1 MTHYDKDEQYP
12 EGACNRDEKHL
23 EGALEALLFV
33 STEPLKPKD
42 VAEVLAVGE
51 TVVCEAFCALQ
62 AGYEERAAGIR
73 LREIAGGW
81 RLFSAPDYHE
91 EVEALVLSWDKS
103 KLSQAALET
112 LAVVAYHQ
120 PVTREGIRAIRGVN
134 SDGVLSS
141 LIEKGYVREAGRS
154 REKDAGLGA
163 KTYRT
168 TQQFLEHF
176 GLASTKD
183 LPNLEDFAP
192 SEEAKAFIRERLSGP
207 QTSFVLTGDAAE
219 DGIRERGTGVEEFH
233 SRGVEK
239 TGAGSARVPD
249 EVDAELRDVTEKEI
263 DILEETFNE

>member
-1 MTHYDKDEQYP
+1 MTQYDKD
-12 EGACNRDEKHL
+12 GKHF
-23 EGALEALLFV
+23 EAALEAMLFV
-33 STEPLKPKD
+33 STEPLKPKEI
-42 VAEVLAVGE
+42 AEILE
-51 TVVCEAFCALQ
+51 MEEAAAWDAFRALQ
-62 AGYEERAAGIR
+62 AGYEERRAGIR

-192 SEEAKAFIRERLSGP
+192 SEEAKAFIRERLSSP
-207 QTSFVLTGDAAE
+207 QTSFVLSD
-219 DGIRERGTGVEEFH
+219 DGIEN
-233 SRGVEK
+233 
-239 TGAGSARVPD
+239 GAGEESREAGEFTERADEGSDSGAAHLGD
-249 EVDAELRDVTEKEI
+249 EVDIELKEVTAEEI
-263 DILEETFNE
+263 DILEEEFGE

>member
-1 MTHYDKDEQYP
+1 MTHTNQTHIK
-12 EGACNRDEKHL
+12 
-23 EGALEALLFV
+23 GALEAMLFV
-33 STEPLKPKD
+33 STDPLR
-42 VAEVLAVGE
+42 VNELAEILE
-51 TVVCEAFCALQ
+51 TDQDTINALLHDLQ
-62 AGYEERAAGIR
+62 ESYEERAAGIR

-141 LIEKGYVREAGRS
+141 IIEKGYVREAGRS
-154 REKDAGLGA
+154 KEKDGGLGA

-168 TQQFLEHF
+168 TDQFLEHF
-176 GLASTKD
+176 GLGSIKD

-192 SEEAKAFIRERLSGP
+192 SEEAKEFIRERLSSP
-207 QTSFVLTGDAAE
+207 QTSFVFSSDEEELPNDEQSSSKDAL
-219 DGIRERGTGVEEFH
+219 DL
-233 SRGVEK
+233 
-239 TGAGSARVPD
+239 
-249 EVDAELRDVTEKEI
+249 ELNEVTEEEI
-263 DILEETFNE
+263 EILEEEFDA

>member
-1 MTHYDKDEQYP
+1 MTQYDK
-12 EGACNRDEKHL
+12 DEKHL
-23 EGALEALLFV
+23 EAALEAMLFV
-33 STEPLKPKD
+33 STEPLKPKET
-42 VAEVLAVGE
+42 AEILE
-51 TVVCEAFCALQ
+51 IEEAAAWDAFRALQ
-62 AGYEERAAGIR
+62 AGYEDREAGIR

-176 GLASTKD
+176 GLGSTKD
-183 LPNLEDFAP
+183 LPNLEDFAL
-192 SEEAKAFIRERLSGP
+192 SEDAKAFIRERLSSP
-207 QTSFVLTGDAAE
+207 QTSFVLSD
-219 DGIRERGTGVEEFH
+219 DGIEN
-233 SRGVEK
+233 
-239 TGAGSARVPD
+239 GAGEESLKAGEFAERADEGSDSGAAHLGD
-249 EVDAELRDVTEKEI
+249 EVDIELKEVTAEEI
-263 DILEETFNE
+263 DILEEEFGE